1 MANAKKLN
9 ASRGGSTERN
19 WGGTVVVALF
29 AASVVCGAIGWYQY
43 EGVAMSLSWTDI
55 AYRLLTLFTIN
66 ASFDAPNVPPLL
78 DLARF
83 LAPAALAGTAIF
95 VATRFF
101 RARLSAARARFL
113 YRGHVVFCGYNPR
126 AVRLAIDIVPFRRVV
141 FALDATDATAVAE
154 ATQAVEA
161 IGATAVVGAGVSAAL
176 RRVGVGRAS
185 TVFVMGDSDRDAQEM
200 SLCAMDFLRTVRPDR
215 RPATFVEYSDDL
227 SLRVA
232 REHSDARAASER
244 SVSLPVMRPF
254 NLDSQLAREIVDRH
268 LAVAKLDRGA
278 NRVAIFGFDALGQA
292 LAFEIAQL
300 FHFPDLARP
309 RVTVIDQGARE
320 KWDTYRARHP
330 GVEGVAEFHV
340 MELGEWED
348 NPEPILPSLA
358 LIAMPD
364 AALAFE
370 TARAL
375 RQMSVI
381 AECQGA
387 LSRATDTAI
396 MVIPP
401 IGDDSS
407 YPSSGGSAAFCA
419 ALDITVIPTDE
430 LINGM
435 SVINRA
441 ERCDALARGIHF
453 SWLSP
458 GAVGQSAG
466 SEPAWAPSALEAEWE
481 RLSDTLRDSN
491 RYAARHLVVKLRS
504 LGFVLV
510 PAGTGRSPAKF
521 DLASVSAEDADRIG
535 RMEHNRWVAEKT
547 LAGYLPIP
555 SSAAHKADYRATYR
569 LHPNLVPWEAL
580 SPEDRSK
587 DLNVLRRLDDV
598 LRSASLTLSRA

>member
-1 MANAKKLN
+1 
-9 ASRGGSTERN
+9 
-19 WGGTVVVALF
+19 
-29 AASVVCGAIGWYQY
+29 
-43 EGVAMSLSWTDI
+43 
-55 AYRLLTLFTIN
+55 
-66 ASFDAPNVPPLL
+66 
-78 DLARF
+78 
-83 LAPAALAGTAIF
+83 
-95 VATRFF
+95 
-101 RARLSAARARFL
+101 
-113 YRGHVVFCGYNPR
+113 
-126 AVRLAIDIVPFRRVV
+126 
-141 FALDATDATAVAE
+141 
-154 ATQAVEA
+154 
-161 IGATAVVGAGVSAAL
+161 
-176 RRVGVGRAS
+176 
-185 TVFVMGDSDRDAQEM
+185 
-200 SLCAMDFLRTVRPDR
+200 
-215 RPATFVEYSDDL
+215 
-227 SLRVA
+227 
-232 REHSDARAASER
+232 
-244 SVSLPVMRPF
+244 MRPF